1 MKNLIIYLGV
11 TLIAFSSVSFA
22 SNTSVIG
29 KQKMLNSVYQASES
43 LPIAISKGEIDIV
56 KNYIENGTNVNKKF
70 NGMTSLMYA
79 ARYNKVVIIKYLLE
93 KGAKRDLKDNQGFT
107 ALKHAELSSAFDAI
121 AVLKATDVNENSTVY
136 SYTSSVNEKVKF
148 AIVYDAALMIPETVS
163 FVKPAKTIERII
175 ADNDKIIENTDF
187 DETQPLDFARI
198 NKSVVNNNKMNP
210 KG

>member
-1 MKNLIIYLGV
+1 MKNLIIYLGI
-11 TLIAFSSVSFA
+11 TLIALSSVSFA
-22 SNTSVIG
+22 STTSKIG
-29 KQKMLNSVYQASES
+29 EQKMLNRVYKASET

-79 ARYNKVVIIKYLLE
+79 ARYNKVEIIKYLLE
-93 KGAKRDLKDNQGFT
+93 KGAKRDIKDNQGFT

-121 AVLKATDVNENSTVY
+121 ALLKATDVNDNRTVNSST
-136 SYTSSVNEKVKF
+136 TSSVKF
-148 AIVYDAALMIPETVS
+148 AMVYDAALMIPDTVS
-163 FVKPAKTIERII
+163 FAKPAKTIERII

-187 DETQPLDFARI
+187 DEIQPLDFARI
-198 NKSVVNNNKMNP
+198 NKNVVNTNKINP